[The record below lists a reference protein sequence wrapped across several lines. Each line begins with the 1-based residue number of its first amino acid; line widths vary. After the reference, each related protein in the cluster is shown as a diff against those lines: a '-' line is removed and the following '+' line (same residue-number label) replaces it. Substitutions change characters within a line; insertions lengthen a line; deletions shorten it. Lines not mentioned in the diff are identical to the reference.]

1 MDPLLIFSVI
11 TILFYAGTSI
21 YLKRKFNIK
30 TSGFFYIHSN
40 KIHKYGETFLLILI
54 LIVGGIALFRY
65 SVPIEPPYWYTIP
78 FMLICIFRAFM
89 EWKFD
94 KDAKKY
100 ILSLL
105 EFMFLLILLFGLIHL
120 YSP

>member
-1 MDPLLIFSVI
+1 MNPLLKFSVI
-11 TILFYAGTSI
+11 TILFYAGTYI

-30 TSGFFYIHSN
+30 TCGFYTRTN
-40 KIHKYGETFLLILI
+40 KIYKYGETFLLILI

-105 EFMFLLILLFGLIHL
+105 EFAFLLILLFGLIHL